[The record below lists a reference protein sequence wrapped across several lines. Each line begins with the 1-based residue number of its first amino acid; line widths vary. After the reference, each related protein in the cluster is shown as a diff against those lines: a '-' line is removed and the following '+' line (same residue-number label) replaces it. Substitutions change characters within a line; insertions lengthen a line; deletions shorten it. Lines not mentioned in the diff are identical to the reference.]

1 MSGHYSNEPMLD
13 MFIFETTQLIEQLE
27 QSILTN
33 EKSKCFTQS
42 AINEIFRIMHTI
54 KGSSAMMMFENIS
67 TLTHAIEDLFYFIRE
82 GKPQIVD
89 YSILS
94 DLVLV
99 CVDFVKVEIEK
110 IKNGDNLDGDAATL
124 ISEIKDFLYALK
136 QDNTSFN
143 ATDSKE
149 KSKDKQQQYYISPE
163 RTPVSVQKNAFK
175 AVIYFDEGCEMEN
188 IRAFTIIHNLKEI
201 TKDIFYFPEDIIDN
215 DNSINIIKAE
225 GFKVLLKADWSY
237 EKIHEFFMQTIFLK
251 DLELTQLEN
260 DDEFMQFSKKRQIS
274 LQEPPIKASRLNDGD
289 KVDNELDKK
298 DNQTTSTQQ
307 SIISV
312 NVAKM
317 DKLMDLVG
325 EMVIAE
331 AMVIQNPD
339 LVGLELSNFHK
350 AARQLHKIT
359 DELQDIV
366 MALRMVPISTTF
378 QKMNRIVRDMSK
390 KLDKEVA
397 LELIGAETEV
407 DKNIIEHISDPLMH
421 IIRNSIDH
429 GIESQDERK
438 AKGKTG
444 IGTITLEAKNSG
456 GEVWI
461 IVRDNGR
468 GLDKDKLLQKAGEQ
482 GLLNKSGFEMSDSEV
497 YSLIFKAGFSTNDTI
512 TEFSGRGVGM
522 DVVTKNIEEIR
533 GSVFVDSTQD
543 EGTVISIKIPL
554 TLAIINGMLVQVGKS
569 SYIIPT
575 ISIRQS
581 FKANNENIII
591 DPDGNEMILVK
602 GECLPIIRLYE
613 MYKIETKIT
622 QISEGMIIMAE
633 NEKKSVCIFADALI
647 GEQQAVV
654 KALPSYIKRVNGVS
668 GCTLLGNGNIS
679 LILDIAS
686 IINYK
691 Q

>member
-1 MSGHYSNEPMLD
+1 MISN
-13 MFIFETTQLIEQLE
+13 
-27 QSILTN
+27 
-33 EKSKCFTQS
+33 
-42 AINEIFRIMHTI
+42 
-54 KGSSAMMMFENIS
+54 
-67 TLTHAIEDLFYFIRE
+67 
-82 GKPQIVD
+82 
-89 YSILS
+89 
-94 DLVLV
+94 
-99 CVDFVKVEIEK
+99 
-110 IKNGDNLDGDAATL
+110 
-124 ISEIKDFLYALK
+124 
-136 QDNTSFN
+136 
-143 ATDSKE
+143 
-149 KSKDKQQQYYISPE
+149 
-163 RTPVSVQKNAFK
+163 
-175 AVIYFDEGCEMEN
+175 
-188 IRAFTIIHNLKEI
+188 
-201 TKDIFYFPEDIIDN
+201 
-215 DNSINIIKAE
+215 
-225 GFKVLLKADWSY
+225 
-237 EKIHEFFMQTIFLK
+237 
-251 DLELTQLEN
+251 
-260 DDEFMQFSKKRQIS
+260 
-274 LQEPPIKASRLNDGD
+274 
-289 KVDNELDKK
+289 KVDNELNNK
-298 DNQTTSTQQ
+298 DIQATSTQQ

-339 LVGLELSNFHK
+339 LIGLELSNFHK
-350 AARQLHKIT
+350 AARQLYKIT

-366 MALRMVPISTTF
+366 MALRLVPISATF

-390 KLDKEVA
+390 KLDKEVT

-438 AKGKTG
+438 AKGKTE

-468 GLDKDKLLQKAGEQ
+468 GLDKDKLLQKAEEQ
-482 GLLNKSGFEMSDSEV
+482 GLLNKPALEMTDTEV
-497 YSLIFKAGFSTNDTI
+497 YSLIFKAGFSTKDTV

-533 GSVFVDSTQD
+533 GSVFVDSIQGQ
-543 EGTVISIKIPL
+543 GTVISIKIPL
-554 TLAIINGMLVQVGKS
+554 TLAIINGMLVQVGKA

-575 ISIRQS
+575 ISIRES
-581 FKANNENIII
+581 FKVNNENIIS

-602 GECLPIIRLYE
+602 GECLPIIRLHE
-613 MYKIETKIT
+613 MYKIESRIT
-622 QISEGMIIMAE
+622 QISEGMIIIVE

-654 KALPSYIKRVNGVS
+654 KALPSYIKRVNGIS

-686 IINYK
+686 LINSK
-691 Q
+691 

>member
-1 MSGHYSNEPMLD
+1 MSGQYSNEPMLD

-27 QSILTN
+27 QSILTS
-33 EKSKCFTQS
+33 EKSSCYTES
-42 AINEIFRIMHTI
+42 SINEIFRIMHTI
-54 KGSSAMMMFENIS
+54 KGSSAMMMFANIS
-67 TLTHAIEDLFYFIRE
+67 TLTHSIEDLFYLIRE
-82 GKPQIVD
+82 GKPQNVD

-94 DLVLV
+94 DLVLA

-110 IKNGDNLDGDAATL
+110 IKNGDNADGDAATL
-124 ISEIKDFLYALK
+124 ISETKDFQSVLK
-136 QDNTSFN
+136 QGNTSLN
-143 ATDSKE
+143 STESKE
-149 KSKDKQQQYYISPE
+149 KSRNKQQQYYISQE
-163 RTPVSVQKNAFK
+163 KTTVLIQKNSFK
-175 AVIYFDEGCEMEN
+175 AVIYFEEGCEMEN

-201 TKDIFYFPEDIIDN
+201 AEEVFYIPEDIIDN
-215 DNSINIIKAE
+215 DDSIKIIKMD
-225 GFKVLLKADWSY
+225 GFKVFLKADSSF

-260 DDEFMQFSKKRQIS
+260 DNEFVQFSKKKQIS
-274 LQEPPIKASRLNDGD
+274 LQEFPIKVSGLNDRN
-289 KVDNELDKK
+289 KVDSELNNK
-298 DNQTTSTQQ
+298 DIQTTSTQQ

-331 AMVIQNPD
+331 AMVIQNTD
-339 LVGLELSNFHK
+339 LMGLELSNFHK
-350 AARQLHKIT
+350 ASRQLHKIT

-366 MALRMVPISTTF
+366 MSLRMVPISTTF

-390 KLDKEVA
+390 KLDKEVT

-438 AKGKTG
+438 AKGKTE
-444 IGTITLEAKNSG
+444 IGTVTLEAKNSG

-461 IVRDNGR
+461 IVKDNGR
-468 GLDKDKLLQKAGEQ
+468 GLNKEKLLQKAREQ
-482 GLLNKSGFEMSDSEV
+482 GLLDKSGFEMSDMEV
-497 YSLIFKAGFSTNDTI
+497 YSLIFKAGFSTKDTI

-533 GSVFVDSTQD
+533 GSVFVDSIQD

-569 SYIIPT
+569 TYIIPT
-575 ISIRQS
+575 ISIRES
-581 FKANNENIII
+581 FKAINENIIT

-602 GECLPIIRLYE
+602 GECLPIIRLHE
-613 MYKIETKIT
+613 MYKIKSQTT
-622 QISEGMIIMAE
+622 QISEGMIIIAE
-633 NEKKSVCIFADALI
+633 YEKKSVCIFADALI

-654 KALPSYIKRVNGVS
+654 KALPSYIKRVNGIS

-686 IINYK
+686 LINSK